1 MSAKIKSLSPGESL
15 FRAGDP
21 ADGMYVIRKG
31 QILVYLEKSDKEIPL
46 AVVASGGMVGEMGF
60 IDSKPRSASARALDA
75 VELSYVSNDDFN
87 RILQEIPRWFR
98 TLMSALSS
106 KLRETNEHLKKMEE
120 KAKLKDCSLDIQ
132 YKRLSFIWLLW
143 QRMGSK
149 DPKSWT
155 VDRKAFEDELKT
167 ILHLT
172 RSQTQAL
179 TDALV
184 SSGIMP
190 LATSVQR
197 GELLTLSNRG
207 DFERFLEF
215 IQLLR
220 KKESKLALFLEEL
233 AELADLLAKM
243 SKASPY
249 DFYTIS
255 LSGLIAEGTA
265 QGFVTSRWSD
275 AAVYLSDLHEAI
287 GVTAGTR
294 DPGFRV
300 NKSRVT
306 TLVQYLKT
314 VRSLN
319 RI

>member
-15 FRAGDP
+15 FHAGDP

-31 QILVYLEKSDKEIPL
+31 QVLVYLEKSDKEIPL

-60 IDSKPRSASARALDA
+60 IDSKPRSASARALDV
-75 VELSYVSNDDFN
+75 VELSFVSNDDFN

-106 KLRETNEHLKKMEE
+106 KLRDTNEHLRKMEE
-120 KAKLKDCSLDIQ
+120 KSKQNDCSLDVQ

-149 DPKSWT
+149 DPKSWS
-155 VDRKAFEDELKT
+155 VDRKSFEDELKT

-172 RSQTQAL
+172 RNQTIAM

-190 LATSVQR
+190 VSTSVQR
-197 GELLTLSNRG
+197 GELLTISNRG
-207 DFERFLEF
+207 EFERFLEF
-215 IQLLR
+215 IHLLR
-220 KKESKLALFLEEL
+220 KKEGEIGLFID
-233 AELADLLAKM
+233 ELADLTDLLAKLA
-243 SKASPY
+243 KASPY
-249 DFYTIS
+249 DFYTIN
-255 LSGLIAEGTA
+255 LSGLIDEGSA
-265 QGFVTSRWSD
+265 QSFVTSKWSD
-275 AAVYLSDLHEAI
+275 AAAYLTDLHESIIATS
-287 GVTAGTR
+287 GPR
-294 DPGFRV
+294 DLGIRV
-300 NKSRVT
+300 NKGKVT
-306 TLVQYLKT
+306 ILVQYLKAI
-314 VRSLN
+314 RSLN